1 MIPEL
6 GHYALVLAL
15 ALALIQATVPLIG
28 AARREPALVALATPL
43 SVTQF
48 FFVALSFSCL
58 IWSHVV
64 SDFSVV
70 NVIENSHSTKPM
82 LYKIAGVW
90 GNHEGSLVLWIFVL
104 TLFGAGIGLFG
115 RHLPPALKARVL
127 SVQAMIAVGFLLFI
141 LLTSNPFLR
150 VSLPPLDGNDL
161 NPVLQ
166 DPGLAFHPPFLY
178 VGYVGFSIAFSFAVA
193 ALIEGK
199 VDPAWARWVRPW
211 TLAAWCALTVGIALG
226 SWWAYYEL
234 GWGGFWFWDPVENA
248 SFMPWLLGTAL
259 LHSASVVEKRDTLK
273 SWTLLL
279 AILTFSL
286 SLLGT
291 FLVRSGALTSVH
303 TFAND
308 PGRGLFILAL
318 LVIAIGGS
326 LALYAWRAPH
336 LKNGSSFAPISRESG
351 LLLNNLLLTTACA
364 TVLLGTLYPLFLDL
378 IDGSRVS
385 VGAPFYNA
393 TFLPL
398 MLPLFVALPVGALL
412 TWKRASL
419 AQAVKRLWLAAAIGL
434 GVAIMGGLLVDRR
447 NTMAIVGLALAAWLV
462 VGAKLEIAER
472 IGLFR
477 LPLGQSLRRLIHL
490 PRSALG
496 MTIAHASLGIL
507 IAGVTA
513 VSAWQEER
521 ILVMKPGDQVEIAG
535 YQVSLDEV
543 NGFRGPNY
551 DLLRGHMTVRRGGA
565 LFTIL
570 EPERRFYRVQRQQT
584 TEAAI
589 HTNLLGD
596 IYGVLG
602 EDDGKGGY
610 TVRLYYNPLA
620 PWIWVGAI
628 LCALGGGL
636 SLTDRRHRV
645 GAPARAVN
653 KATVPA

>member
-1 MIPEL
+1 
-6 GHYALVLAL
+6 
-15 ALALIQATVPLIG
+15 
-28 AARREPALVALATPL
+28 
-43 SVTQF
+43 
-48 FFVALSFSCL
+48 
-58 IWSHVV
+58 
-64 SDFSVV
+64 
-70 NVIENSHSTKPM
+70 
-82 LYKIAGVW
+82 
-90 GNHEGSLVLWIFVL
+90 
-104 TLFGAGIGLFG
+104 
-115 RHLPPALKARVL
+115 
-127 SVQAMIAVGFLLFI
+127 
-141 LLTSNPFLR
+141 
-150 VSLPPLDGNDL
+150 
-161 NPVLQ
+161 
-166 DPGLAFHPPFLY
+166 
-178 VGYVGFSIAFSFAVA
+178 
-193 ALIEGK
+193 
-199 VDPAWARWVRPW
+199 
-211 TLAAWCALTVGIALG
+211 
-226 SWWAYYEL
+226 